1 MDDNPYKA
9 PQESLA
15 TEPRL
20 NLLSVRVGLI
30 VLAVLVVVVLFAL
43 LA

>member
-15 TEPRL
+15 TEPRR

-30 VLAVLVVVVLFAL
+30 ALAVLVEVVLFVI